1 MGQYYKLI
9 TLSSQKTKS
18 PKKIIRGWMDSFD
31 YDSGSKLLEFS
42 YVGNRFVNAFA
53 SLLSH
58 TKRGIKVVC
67 AGDYADNEND
77 EETKN
82 LYDYTRECPNKHIL
96 PKNGMDINKA
106 YRYLINTDKKQFV
119 DVEKVKENTSGY
131 KLHPLPLLIAEGNGR
146 GGGDYHANLPDF
158 CNVGIWARDHIR
170 VSDHKP
176 LSKKYTELEVGF
188 FEDF

>member
-18 PKKIIRGWMDSFD
+18 PKKMIKGWMDSFD

-42 YVGNRFVNAFA
+42 YIGNHFVNAFA
-53 SLLSH
+53 SLLSN

-82 LYDYTRECPNKHIL
+82 LYDYTGECPNKHIL
-96 PKNGMDINKA
+96 PKNGKA

-119 DVEKVKENTSGY
+119 DVKKVKRNTSGY

-146 GGGDYHANLPDF
+146 GCGDYNENAPDF
-158 CNVGIWARDHIR
+158 HKVGIWARDHIR

-176 LSKKYTELEVGF
+176 LNKEYTELEVGF